1 MKARLRLVTLVCL
14 LVLAVEISLGADTP
28 TTTTGRKLK
37 VFLLAGQS
45 NMEGKGDGAKLTA
58 EDRMRLMRAQPRVRL
73 AENRQPILPLNVTA
87 ASAGNKRRFGVDFT
101 FGPELFFGLG
111 LAEAW
116 PNDEI
121 LLIKRAV
128 GATSLYGRWNP
139 DWTLEKATKM
149 GEAGAEP
156 LFNDLVT
163 YVREVLAG
171 RDPGDYEF
179 CGMLWVQGEADG
191 NEAKVGAEPAAT
203 YGKNLENLIT
213 RIRRETGVADLPFV
227 MVEVGSD
234 KVVAG
239 MNATAKLIPRVSV
252 MPQSTDPLSPN
263 FFPKYEVG
271 HYNYEGQ
278 KRIGTLAAQAYLKD
292 FAAR

>member
-1 MKARLRLVTLVCL
+1 MKTLLRLLALVGL
-14 LVLAVEISLGADTP
+14 LMLAVETSLGADTP
-28 TTTTGRKLK
+28 TTTAGRKLK

-45 NMEGKGDGAKLTA
+45 NMEGKGDGTKLTA
-58 EDRMRLMRAQPRVRL
+58 EDRKRLMLAQPHVRL
-73 AENRQPILPLNVTA
+73 AENRQPVVPLNVTA
-87 ASAGNKRRFGVDFT
+87 ASAGNKKRFGVDFT

-116 PNDEI
+116 PNDDI

-139 DWTLEKATKM
+139 DWTQEKATKM

-156 LFNDLVT
+156 LFNDLLA
-163 YVREVLAG
+163 YVREVLVG
-171 RDPGDYEF
+171 RAPGDYEF

-191 NEAKVGAEPAAT
+191 NEAKVGAEPAAA
-203 YGKNLENLIT
+203 YGQNLQNLIT

-239 MNATAKLIPRVSV
+239 MNATAKLLPRVSV
-252 MPQSTDPLSPN
+252 VPQGKDPVSPN
-263 FFPKYEVG
+263 FFPKHEVG

-278 KRIGTLAAQAYLKD
+278 KRIGILAAQAFIKD
-292 FAAR
+292 FAAK

>member
-1 MKARLRLVTLVCL
+1 MKTLLRLFAVFGL
-14 LVLAVEISLGADTP
+14 LVLGVDQTLGAEALKQSP
-28 TTTTGRKLK
+28 GRKLK

-45 NMEGKGDGAKLTA
+45 NMEGKGDGGKLTS
-58 EDRMRLMRAQPRVRL
+58 EDRIRLERASKHVRL
-73 AENRQPILPLNVTA
+73 ADNRQPVVPLKVTM
-87 ASAGNKRRFGVDFT
+87 ASVGNKKRFGVDFT

-111 LAEAW
+111 LSEAW
-116 PNDEI
+116 PNDDI

-156 LFNDLVT
+156 LFNDLLA
-163 YVREVLAG
+163 YIREVLAG
-171 RDPGDYEF
+171 RAPGDYEF

-191 NEAKVGAEPAAT
+191 NEAKVGSEPAAT
-203 YGKNLENLIT
+203 YGQNLQNVIT

-239 MNATAKLIPRVSV
+239 MNATAKLLPRVSV
-252 MPQSTDPLSPN
+252 VPQSKDPASPN
-263 FFPKYEVG
+263 FFPKHEVG

-278 KRIGTLAAQAYLKD
+278 KRIGILAAQAFIKD
-292 FAAR
+292 FAAK